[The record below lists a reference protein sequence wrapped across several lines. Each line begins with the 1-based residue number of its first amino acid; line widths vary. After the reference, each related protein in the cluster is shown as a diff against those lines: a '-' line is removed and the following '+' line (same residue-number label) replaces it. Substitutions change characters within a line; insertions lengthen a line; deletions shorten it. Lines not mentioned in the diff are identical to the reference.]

1 MMMKNRYFIIFVI
14 SLSLFI
20 GAANPGLAINVGIT
34 RASLPT
40 SLGTKIGLDIAG
52 QRLNRPEIDG
62 GQNYRNWAADLTA
75 EGPLPRVPVQGF
87 QGSTS
92 GGLTGAGALPPRV
105 PDPGLPPRIPVQGF
119 QGPISGGL
127 TGAGAPPPRV
137 SDPGL
142 PPRIPV
148 QGFQGPTSGGLT
160 GAGAPP
166 PRVSDPGLP
175 PRIPDPGPPPIVPV
189 QGPQRSQGLTSGGQ
203 TQPSPLSAGSRSN
216 PEVTNRPTASHVAA
230 NIPTQPN
237 QPSNTGR
244 IAGTSTSNDRS
255 RPGTPSSPNSR
266 ESFADVADGGSRFA
280 SMGSPRQSEYP
291 GQPSTSVSDTK
302 TAGAAGDN
310 QNKPGTSSSTASS
323 STSGK
328 SKANVGGSRSSSPT
342 ELSEEPASSE
352 NKHKTTTKRPAEG
365 PPEVPGPIS
374 LPNLVTGPSIMDLIP
389 DKKKDNTDDDTDDD
403 TKPKEKKVYS
413 SNPIYSSNPTYSKE
427 NTVTDED
434 LEKLTETLYIKE
446 MNNANQYITLNLQQK
461 TTSGSPT
468 DQAPQPLLTVSAEAF
483 QIPTI
488 QRVLSI
494 FDNYQLDT
502 HMDEYI
508 SPVQRQEEKLLID
521 TFLSTSVMS
530 AAMRFLADKGFV
542 QQDYYKYRDTLRGIW
557 FNLFSRGQGKIGSAG
572 FEQAFMAETRQADS
586 GTEIYGLH
594 NWIYFNA
601 EETKRHIDYLGYMN
615 KVDLGNKGSIV
626 KVYVKFNGHDKPV
639 TTMFVGTSPELEMA
653 LYTVCFYA
661 RPNGKCPVSLGG
673 TKFNIV
679 TYKFKYRGQD
689 LIGTAYP
696 EI

>member
-1 MMMKNRYFIIFVI
+1 MLRNPSHLEIVNPVSMGKTRAIMQTIEEGAYGQDDNTQWSDKVI
-14 SLSLFI
+14 NIQVVSLGLLLPMI
-20 GAANPGLAINVGIT
+20 GADRVHLHLLILEN
-34 RASLPT
+34 
-40 SLGTKIGLDIAG
+40 
-52 QRLNRPEIDG
+52 RLLTLLMV
-62 GQNYRNWAADLTA
+62 AADSLRW
-75 EGPLPRVPVQGF
+75 GRRDNPSILDNRVRVYRHSNQLNLF
-87 QGSTS
+87 NDEEESTI
-92 GGLTGAGALPPRV
+92 LL
-105 PDPGLPPRIPVQGF
+105 LIKN
-119 QGPISGGL
+119 L
-127 TGAGAPPPRV
+127 
-137 SDPGL
+137 
-142 PPRIPV
+142 
-148 QGFQGPTSGGLT
+148 
-160 GAGAPP
+160 
-166 PRVSDPGLP
+166 
-175 PRIPDPGPPPIVPV
+175 
-189 QGPQRSQGLTSGGQ
+189 
-203 TQPSPLSAGSRSN
+203 
-216 PEVTNRPTASHVAA
+216 
-230 NIPTQPN
+230 
-237 QPSNTGR
+237 
-244 IAGTSTSNDRS
+244 
-255 RPGTPSSPNSR
+255 
-266 ESFADVADGGSRFA
+266 
-280 SMGSPRQSEYP
+280 
-291 GQPSTSVSDTK
+291 
-302 TAGAAGDN
+302 
-310 QNKPGTSSSTASS
+310 
-323 STSGK
+323 
-328 SKANVGGSRSSSPT
+328 
-342 ELSEEPASSE
+342 ELGE